1 MNKPIIVTA
10 LYDIDRDKWKEYN
23 LSIDTYLYWM
33 NNLLQVKNK
42 IVCYTEKLKG
52 EIEALRPSNIDIIE
66 LRKPVL
72 YSTLKHFYE
81 LNILMNSVEFKNKVV
96 FPQVPEM
103 CEVWYNILMF
113 NKLRWMLDASTIT
126 DGTHYVWVDAGCFRD
141 EDASKYNVKWPNSAK
156 LSDKPMFFSHNTP
169 VHIYK
174 NDEDHSLSQFRNI
187 QGGCF
192 SIPKK
197 DLKWM
202 CDAFAYK
209 VEACIMKGYIGSD
222 EKIFDLMWNDNKDKI
237 KLIKSDWR
245 KYFDI
250 LS

>member
-10 LYDIDRDKWKEYN
+10 LYDIERDKWKEYN

-174 NDEDHSLSQFRNI
+174 NDEDHS
-187 QGGCF
+187 
-192 SIPKK
+192 
-197 DLKWM
+197 
-202 CDAFAYK
+202 YK